1 LLLKK
6 KFYGSPSKSSLETDT
21 ELQQLT
27 NVKVKHNT
35 GRTRK
40 SFQEASEV
48 TKRRRISEL
57 SSLYTAEELAK
68 ALKKKIADNIK
79 ETEIGHGNHQN
90 ACHQTLAMFV
100 DTRLSKSKFQNLNTH
115 LERIYGSKLL
125 TSYDT
130 LSEVKKLCYPDHIEM
145 TEFGAKVNFISLLAH
160 TVKRI
165 LIQLDPSLLQEIQ
178 NKKLL
183 LIGKWG
189 MDGASGQQTTRQ
201 KWSDQSRVEYSVSN
215 SDHDGSDDDNDN
227 DPITLSDSDCND
239 NVLNNDLSKE
249 KFEMQQVKN
258 DATVFIVSFS
268 PLQLKAND
276 RIIWT
281 NNTPSNSV
289 QTCRT
294 VKFEFVKETDS
305 YMKNLYDH
313 YTSLLEKIQTYCLQ
327 YDDMSF
333 EVAFDIKC
341 TMIDGKVCNSLTGQR
356 ATNSCN
362 ICGVTPKNI
371 NNLAHVKNR
380 HCSQEFYKFGLS
392 SLHCKIRNMEYL
404 LKILYNSDFRKFQ
417 ARSQEEKNLRNEKKK
432 CIKKLLKSKLS
443 LTVDIVKQGAETINT
458 GNVAR
463 TFFENANVVAECT
476 GLDENLIKRFHN
488 ILQVISCNTMINCQ
502 AMKEYCEKLMKCVYH
517 SMDGI

>member
-1 LLLKK
+1 MHFTINNKALCEQLWNKDLNDKVNEEKILMDSIKANNSFFEEQLRQIREKLIKTFLPTFKRQWQSVSRKKDKFINQYNCYLKK
-6 KFYGSPSKSSLETDT
+6 NFTVTFNSPSKSSLETDT

-27 NVKVKHNT
+27 NVKVKHNA

-48 TKRRRISEL
+48 TKRRRNSEL

-68 ALKKKIADNIK
+68 ALKKKIAVNIK
-79 ETEIGHGNHQN
+79 ETEIGHGSHQN

-115 LERIYGSKLL
+115 LERICGSKLL

-130 LSEVKKLCYPDHIEM
+130 LFEVKKLCYPDHIEI
-145 TEFGAKVNFISLLAH
+145 TEFGAEVHFIFLLAH

-165 LIQLDPSLLQEIQ
+165 LIQLDSSLLQEIQ

-201 KWSDQSRVEYSVSN
+201 KWSDQSRVEYSVNN
-215 SDHDGSDDDNDN
+215 SDHDESDDDNDN
-227 DPITLSDSDCND
+227 DPITLSDSDRNN
-239 NVLNNDLSKE
+239 NVLKNDLSKE
-249 KFEMQQVKN
+249 KFEIEMQQVKN

-276 RIIWT
+276 RVIWT
-281 NNTPSNSV
+281 NNTPNSV

-305 YMKNLYDH
+305 YVKNLYDH
-313 YTSLLEKIQTYCLQ
+313 YTSLLEKVQTYCLQ

-341 TMIDGKVCNSLTGQR
+341 TMIDGKVCNSLTGQK

-362 ICGVTPKNI
+362 ICGVGPKNI

-392 SLHCKIRNMEYL
+392 SLHCKIR
-404 LKILYNSDFRKFQ
+404 
-417 ARSQEEKNLRNEKKK
+417 
-432 CIKKLLKSKLS
+432 
-443 LTVDIVKQGAETINT
+443 
-458 GNVAR
+458 
-463 TFFENANVVAECT
+463 
-476 GLDENLIKRFHN
+476 
-488 ILQVISCNTMINCQ
+488 
-502 AMKEYCEKLMKCVYH
+502 
-517 SMDGI
+517 GIT